1 MTRRA
6 LSCVTALAIVVVALA
21 WCGLSRAE
29 GEARLVI
36 DNPVHDF
43 GDVNQG
49 VFVRHVFPFR
59 NAGEGDVRIGGVR
72 APCGCTAAV
81 ASGAIAVSF
90 DTARFQGQKTKTVF
104 VSTTDPMH
112 PVWEL
117 TLTGHVMPRV
127 AADPPVLYLGRI
139 RPGAGATGEIHV
151 LSTSGESIEV
161 ADAAVE
167 NPVLDVAVVQFS
179 NGDKAARRVLVRV
192 PPGMLSGRFND
203 RLRITMTSPEPL
215 QLDVPIFGNVEGD
228 LLVEPPQVMFGSAVG
243 GPEGTRE
250 LRVHNSGLEPISIS
264 QVRVP
269 DFPLDYSVSTIHVGY
284 EYRVVLRLTHP
295 TAGLKQ
301 RGDLHIYTTHP
312 EEPELIVP
320 LYAMMQRRGDAQ
332 P

>member
-1 MTRRA
+1 M
-6 LSCVTALAIVVVALA
+6 VVVALA

-29 GEARLVI
+29 GEARLFI

-49 VFVRHVFPFR
+49 VFVRHIFPFR
-59 NAGEGDVRIGGVR
+59 NAEGGGVRIGGVR

-81 ASGAIAVSF
+81 ASGEISVSF

-104 VSTTDPMH
+104 ISTNDPAH

-117 TLTGHVMPRV
+117 TLTGHVTPKV

-139 RPGAGATGEIHV
+139 RPGAGAGGEIQV

-161 ADAAVE
+161 ANAAVE
-167 NPVLDVAVVQFS
+167 NPVLDVAVVQPS

-192 PPGMLSGRFND
+192 PPGMPFGRFND
-203 RLRITMTSPEPL
+203 RLRITMTSPGPL
-215 QLDVPIFGNVEGD
+215 ELDVPIFGNVEGD
-228 LLVEPPQVMFGSAVG
+228 LLVEPPQVMFGSRVG
-243 GPEGTRE
+243 GPGGTRE

-264 QVRVP
+264 EVRVP

-312 EEPELIVP
+312 EEQELIVP
-320 LYAMMQRRGDAQ
+320 LYAMMQRSGNAQ